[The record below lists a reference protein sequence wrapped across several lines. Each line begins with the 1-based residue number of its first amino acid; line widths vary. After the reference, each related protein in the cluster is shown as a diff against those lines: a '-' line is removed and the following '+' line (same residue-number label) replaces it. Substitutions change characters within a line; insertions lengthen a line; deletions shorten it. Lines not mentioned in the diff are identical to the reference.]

1 MKNYLVLL
9 IIAVSACNQNP
20 SATTSQTSATLY
32 RGKFGTCCTEL
43 GNALNKRKVPNS
55 FFVIS
60 PENILY
66 QTIGY
71 VNTAEGP
78 GYFDQAVIFCP
89 FCGKKLQDK
98 IEIKAKSKSTI

>member
-9 IIAVSACNQNP
+9 ISILTSCSQESKTTAV
-20 SATTSQTSATLY
+20 QTSDRLY
-32 RGKFGTCCTEL
+32 KGNFGTCCTDL
-43 GNALNKRKVPNS
+43 ADALNKRKIPNS
-55 FFVIS
+55 FFVVS
-60 PENILY
+60 ANNILY

-78 GYFDQAVIFCP
+78 GYFDKAVIFCP

-98 IEIKAKSKSTI
+98 TEIKQRAR